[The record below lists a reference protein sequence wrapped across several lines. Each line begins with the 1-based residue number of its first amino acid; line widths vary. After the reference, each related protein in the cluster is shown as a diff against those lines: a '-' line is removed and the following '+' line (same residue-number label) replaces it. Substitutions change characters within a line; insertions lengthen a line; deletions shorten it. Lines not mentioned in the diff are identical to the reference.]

1 MKRKIGGIVLALILA
16 VVGTVALITYVDRA
30 KDDAVSDEELKDILV
45 LVDDVGQGATL
56 SEIGDAVELTG
67 VPERLVAP
75 DALTTLADLDP
86 VLVAGVDLLTGEQLL
101 SSRLVDPETLVR
113 VDVPEGLQEV
123 TISVD
128 PDRAVG
134 GVLRPGDLI
143 GIVISFD
150 SIDVNAANAATATTV
165 PGAVPDPNAPPL
177 PPLVTSAT
185 KLTLNKVLITSV
197 QLSQADVERLEEA
210 DDPNTPEDESVDE
223 AGSEA
228 PGGGLLVT
236 LALST
241 PEVEQ
246 VVYAAEFGT
255 IWLTR
260 QNEATDTEGSRIL
273 TVDQV
278 YVTVPE

>member
-1 MKRKIGGIVLALILA
+1 VKRKIGGIVLALILA

-67 VPERLVAP
+67 VPERLVE
-75 DALTTLADLDP
+75 P